1 VCYTGIAL
9 LTRAIEEELFMAY
22 DLPMFQEM
30 IQPMREEL
38 TQIGFEEIRTAEGID
53 RLFSEKQG
61 VVMLV
66 VNSIC
71 GCAAGIARP
80 AIAEALRRGPRPDR
94 LATVF
99 AGQDVDATK
108 RAREYFT
115 GFAPSSPSIAFIK
128 NGQFMNLIE
137 RRDIEGHTLEDVA
150 AQVERNLV
158 KYCQ

>member
-1 VCYTGIAL
+1 
-9 LTRAIEEELFMAY
+9 MAY

-61 VVMLV
+61 VVLLV

-80 AIAEALRRGPRPDR
+80 AIAEALSRGPRPDR

-137 RRDIEGHTLEDVA
+137 RRDIEGHTMEDVA

>member
-1 VCYTGIAL
+1 
-9 LTRAIEEELFMAY
+9 MAY